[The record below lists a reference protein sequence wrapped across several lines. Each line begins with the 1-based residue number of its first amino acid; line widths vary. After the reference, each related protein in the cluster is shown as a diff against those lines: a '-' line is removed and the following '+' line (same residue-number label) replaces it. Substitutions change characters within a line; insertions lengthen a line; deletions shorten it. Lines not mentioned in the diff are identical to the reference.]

1 MAMGRSES
9 HVREELLAASDEVI
23 EDAVVHADLK
33 ALRGLL
39 YQLTGDD
46 EVAQASLNIDDPA
59 TMLSGDPDDS
69 ELLRRKGAEFLQA
82 YRERGAG
89 EREDDGEEAQGRN
102 RS

>member
-23 EDAVVHADLK
+23 EDAVMHADLK

-46 EVAQASLNIDDPA
+46 EVARARLEHRRPGDRARRRSA
-59 TMLSGDPDDS
+59 TTPSSSGARAPS
-69 ELLRRKGAEFLQA
+69 
-82 YRERGAG
+82 
-89 EREDDGEEAQGRN
+89 
-102 RS
+102 S